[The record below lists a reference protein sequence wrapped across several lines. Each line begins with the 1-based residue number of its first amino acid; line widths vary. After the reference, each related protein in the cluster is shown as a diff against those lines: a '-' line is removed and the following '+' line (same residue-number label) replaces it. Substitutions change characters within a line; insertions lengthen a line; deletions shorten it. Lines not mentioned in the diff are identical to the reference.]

1 MITYGK
7 LTTTETTIF
16 TATEKTAVTFL
27 AYTNVGTDLDYV
39 TMHIVHGGDTTKDE
53 NTLLNKILIAPQDLF
68 TLSEE
73 RIILEKNDTLVA
85 LSDSGTVSFTVS
97 TISLE

>member
-7 LTTTETTIF
+7 LTTTEATIF

-27 AYTNVGTDLDYV
+27 AYTNVGNDIDYV
-39 TMHIVHGGDTTKDE
+39 TMHIIHDGDTSSDG

-73 RIILEKNDTLVA
+73 RIILEKDDTLVA
-85 LSDSGTVSFTVS
+85 FSDSGIVSYTIS